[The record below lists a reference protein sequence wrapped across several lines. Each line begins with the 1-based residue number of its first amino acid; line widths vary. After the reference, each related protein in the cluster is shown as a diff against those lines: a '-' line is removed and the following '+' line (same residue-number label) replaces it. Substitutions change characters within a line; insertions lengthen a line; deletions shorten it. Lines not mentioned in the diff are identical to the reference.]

1 MATKKPTPSK
11 KTPLTRRLKHPTY
24 KSFRLSKRIR
34 HPSGKLPNA
43 FKLFKASIKH
53 LLAHWKVF
61 LGIVLVYF
69 VLTIMLV
76 KGMGFSTDIQAVKEA
91 FNDLFDSKLSAL
103 ETSVSLFGELVGSA
117 GQTSSDVAGI
127 YQSLLLLAVSLALI
141 WTLRQT
147 HAKVVVGVRDAFYKG
162 LYPLVPF
169 LLVLIIIGL
178 QLIPLLI
185 GNWLY
190 GTVVANGIAISGVER
205 AMWALVFFFLAL
217 LSLYL
222 ISSSIFALYIV
233 TLPDMRPMQALR
245 SARELVRH
253 RRSEILRKVV
263 FLPVALVIIAAVII
277 IPLILFAAPAVEWVF
292 FGLTMMGLAVV
303 HSYMYT
309 LYRELL

>member
-1 MATKKPTPSK
+1 MPAKKPTASQKTRTTRLLKPSAY
-11 KTPLTRRLKHPTY
+11 R
-24 KSFRLSKRIR
+24 SFRLSKRIK
-34 HPSGKLPNA
+34 HPKGKLPSA

-69 VLTIMLV
+69 VLTILLV
-76 KGMGFSTDIQAVKEA
+76 KGFGFSTNVQDVKEA
-91 FNDLFDSKLSAL
+91 FKDLFDSKLSAL
-103 ETSVSLFGELVGSA
+103 ETSVSLFGELIGSA
-117 GQTSSDVAGI
+117 GQTSNDVAGI
-127 YQSLLLLAVSLALI
+127 YQSILLMTVSLALI

-147 HAKVVVGVRDAFYKG
+147 YAKTKVGIRDAFYKG
-162 LYPLVPF
+162 LYPFVPF
-169 LLVLIIIGL
+169 LLVLMVIGL
-178 QLIPLLI
+178 QLVPLLI

-190 GTVVANGIAISGVER
+190 GTVIANSIAIAGIEK
-205 AMWALVFFFLAL
+205 AMWAMVFFFLAL

-253 RRSEILRKVV
+253 RRWSVLRKVI
-263 FLPVALVIIAAVII
+263 FLPIALLVFGAVII
-277 IPLILFAAPAVEWVF
+277 IPLILFAAPLVEWVF
-292 FGLTMMGLAVV
+292 FALSMSALAVI
-303 HSYMYT
+303 HSYMYA